1 VLLIELD
8 DVFGYLGIHYAERLG
23 GIDVDKIG
31 HVLSLANKRLP
42 SACEVLQ
49 GRLPFA
55 GKKHFCWRIEVE
67 NQVRLRIKGGQAP
80 AVQPFAERLIL
91 NDIVEGKIEEEM
103 PIVQNYI
110 APHLIAPGQQLP
122 IPFLCQAMRQTRCGP
137 QLASRFAFA
146 VLHGLKRCALRFGGI

>member
-1 VLLIELD
+1 MVLHNELD
-8 DVFGYLGIHYAERLG
+8 DVFGHLGIHYVERLG

-31 HVLSLANKRLP
+31 DVLSLANKRLP
-42 SACEVLQ
+42 SPCQVLQ
-49 GRLPFA
+49 GRLPPPFA

-67 NQVRLRIKGGQAP
+67 NQVRGGIERGQAP

-110 APHLIAPGQQLP
+110 APHLIAPG
-122 IPFLCQAMRQTRCGP
+122 
-137 QLASRFAFA
+137 
-146 VLHGLKRCALRFGGI
+146 